1 MFERA
6 AQVNARFAAGT
17 CKSDDVITALEGLG
31 LKSSQITVLSRP
43 AAAAAAAPA
52 AAGWLGRLKGM
63 FGGGAAATVAPTAAP
78 DLQII
83 VHMGQDGTLIEPVRE
98 IFQRFGASGIE
109 DFAATHSPNRSFGP
123 AGAGPNNAETK

>member
-17 CKSDDVITALEGLG
+17 CKSDDVVTALEGLG
-31 LKSSQITVLSRP
+31 LKSSQITVLARP
-43 AAAAAAAPA
+43 APVAAPVA
-52 AAGWLGRLKGM
+52 ASAGWLGKVKGI
-63 FGGGAAATVAPTAAP
+63 FGGPAAVVAAPAAP

-98 IFQRFGASGIE
+98 LFKKFGASGVE
-109 DFAATHSPNRSFGP
+109 HFAPTHSPNRAFGP
-123 AGAGPNNAETK
+123 AGAETHSAETK

>member
-17 CKSDDVITALEGLG
+17 CKSDDVVTALEGLG

-43 AAAAAAAPA
+43 ATAAAPVA
-52 AAGWLGRLKGM
+52 ASSGWLDKIKGM
-63 FGGGAAATVAPTAAP
+63 FGGAAPVAAAPVAP

-83 VHMGQDGTLIEPVRE
+83 VHMGQDGALIEPVRE
-98 IFQRFGASGIE
+98 LFKKFGATGVE
-109 DFAATHSPNRSFGP
+109 HFAATHTPNRAFGP
-123 AGAGPNNAETK
+123 AGAETHSTETK